1 MGSQDQTPQGVL
13 RRRVREFRERR
24 GWNQTQLAEEVTKLG
39 TTMHQTTIAK
49 IENQSRDVTIN
60 EALLLAAALNVP
72 PPLLFIPLGTDDRV
86 EITSHSRIHPHLAL
100 DWLTGE
106 RELAT
111 SDRYSIDQHTW
122 AQMAQPLHLYQDLRR
137 LEKDVID
144 AGAAVRAAEYVKD
157 ERKIQAARRLEAKVF
172 KELHEHRETMVRAGV
187 KPPKLAREWTAK
199 MKQLGLE
206 GGA

>member
-1 MGSQDQTPQGVL
+1 
-13 RRRVREFRERR
+13 
-24 GWNQTQLAEEVTKLG
+24 
-39 TTMHQTTIAK
+39 MHQTTIAK

-72 PPLLFIPLGTDDRV
+72 PPLLFIPLGTEDRV

-106 RELAT
+106 SELAT
-111 SDRYSIDQHTW
+111 SDLYSIDQHTW
-122 AQMAQPLHLYQDLRR
+122 AEMAQPLHLYRELRR
-137 LEKDVID
+137 LQDTVYV
-144 AGAAVRAAEYVKD
+144 ATAAVRQAEYIKD
-157 ERKIQAARRLEAKVF
+157 ERKTQAARRLEAKAF
-172 KELHEHRETMVRAGV
+172 KDLHEHRETMVRAGV
-187 KPPKLAREWTAK
+187 KPPRLAREWAAK